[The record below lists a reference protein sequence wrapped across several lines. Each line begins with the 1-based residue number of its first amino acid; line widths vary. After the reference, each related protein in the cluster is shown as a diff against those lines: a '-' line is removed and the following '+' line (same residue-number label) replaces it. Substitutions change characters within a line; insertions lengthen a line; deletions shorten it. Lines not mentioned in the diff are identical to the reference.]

1 MRTKIII
8 SLLFLNIFSY
18 AQHRTIVLL
27 SPFGNSSLQ
36 RTIEYNAS
44 KLLTTFNVSFVNNN
58 RELAL
63 DTTYTTE
70 AGRRSMKSL
79 WETKPFV
86 CDELEVIN
94 NLVRCVDGNY
104 EIRNIPLTLKFERD
118 STLQEEGVLIFTPSG
133 KICDLYF
140 GLESHR
146 YRNLISEG
154 NTIVEFR
161 RRQVIL
167 DFVEN
172 FRTAYNRKD
181 STYIKNVFSDNA
193 LIIVGRVFEI
203 GAETRDYLDNNL
215 GKKRVELV
223 RYNKKEYID
232 HLKAVF
238 QRNEFIKVGFGNIE
252 IFQHP
257 GCKRIYGLTLL
268 QHWTSS
274 SYSDQGYLFLMIDF
288 KDEERPIV
296 HVRTWQPEAYTSEED
311 VIGLGDFE
319 IIE

>member
-8 SLLFLNIFSY
+8 SLLFFNIISY

-44 KLLTTFNVSFVNNN
+44 KLLTTFNVSFVNN

-63 DTTYTTE
+63 DPTYTTE
-70 AGRRSMKSL
+70 AGQRSMKSL
-79 WETKPFV
+79 WETKPFF
-86 CDELEVIN
+86 CAEMEIIN

-104 EIRNIPLTLKFERD
+104 EIRSIPLTLKFERD

-146 YRNLISEG
+146 YRNLISGG

-172 FRTAYNRKD
+172 FRTSYNRKD
-181 STYIKNVFSDNA
+181 LTYINNVFSDNA
-193 LIIVGRVFEI
+193 LIIVGRVIEI
-203 GAETRDYLDNNL
+203 GRDNRDYLDNNL

-232 HLKAVF
+232 HLKIVF
-238 QRNEFIKVGFGNIE
+238 QRNEFIKVGFDNID

-257 GCKRIYGLTLL
+257 KYKRIYGLTLL
-268 QHWTSS
+268 QNWTSS

-296 HVRTWQPEAYTSEED
+296 HVRTWQPEAYTSEEE

>member
-1 MRTKIII
+1 
-8 SLLFLNIFSY
+8 
-18 AQHRTIVLL
+18 VLL

-44 KLLTTFNVSFVNNN
+44 KLLTTFNVSFVDNN

-70 AGRRSMKSL
+70 AGRRSIKSL
-79 WETKPFV
+79 WETKPFF
-86 CDELEVIN
+86 CDKPEVIN

-104 EIRNIPLTLKFERD
+104 EIRNIPLTLKFEGD

-154 NTIVEFR
+154 NTLVEFR

-181 STYIKNVFSDNA
+181 LTYINDVFSDNA
-193 LIIVGRVFEI
+193 LIIVGRVIEI
-203 GAETRDYLDNNL
+203 GVETRDYLDNNL

-232 HLKAVF
+232 HLKTVF
-238 QRNEFIKVGFGNIE
+238 QRNEFIKVGFDNID

-257 GCKRIYGLTLL
+257 KYKRIYGLTLL
-268 QHWTSS
+268 QNWTSS

-296 HVRTWQPEAYTSEED
+296 HVRTWQPEAYTPEED

>member
-1 MRTKIII
+1 
-8 SLLFLNIFSY
+8 
-18 AQHRTIVLL
+18 VLL

-44 KLLTTFNVSFVNNN
+44 KLLTTFNVSFVKNK
-58 RELAL
+58 ELSL

-70 AGRRSMKSL
+70 AGRSSMKSL
-79 WETKPFV
+79 WETKPFF

-104 EIRNIPLTLKFERD
+104 EIRSIPLTLKFERD

-181 STYIKNVFSDNA
+181 LTYINNVFSDNA
-193 LIIVGRVFEI
+193 LIIVGRVIEI
-203 GAETRDYLDNNL
+203 GRDTRDYLDNNL

-238 QRNEFIKVGFGNIE
+238 QINEFIKVGFDNID

-257 GCKRIYGLTLL
+257 KYKRIYGLTLL
-268 QHWTSS
+268 QNWTSS

>member
-1 MRTKIII
+1 
-8 SLLFLNIFSY
+8 
-18 AQHRTIVLL
+18 VLL
-27 SPFGNSSLQ
+27 SPFGNSGLQ

-44 KLLTTFNVSFVNNN
+44 KLLTTFNVSFVDNN

-70 AGRRSMKSL
+70 AGRRSIKSL
-79 WETKPFV
+79 WETKPFF
-86 CDELEVIN
+86 CDKPEVIN

-104 EIRNIPLTLKFERD
+104 EIRNIPLTLKFEGD

-154 NTIVEFR
+154 NTLVEFR

-181 STYIKNVFSDNA
+181 LTYINDVFSDNA
-193 LIIVGRVFEI
+193 LIIVGRVIEI
-203 GAETRDYLDNNL
+203 GVETRDYLDNNL

-232 HLKAVF
+232 HLKTVF
-238 QRNEFIKVGFGNIE
+238 QRNEFIKVGFDNID

-257 GCKRIYGLTLL
+257 KYKRIYGLTLL
-268 QHWTSS
+268 QNWTSS

-296 HVRTWQPEAYTSEED
+296 HVRTWQPEAYTPEED

>member
-8 SLLFLNIFSY
+8 SLLFFNIISY

-27 SPFGNSSLQ
+27 SPFGNNSLQ

-44 KLLTTFNVSFVNNN
+44 KLLTTFNASFVEN

-63 DTTYTTE
+63 DPTYTTE

-79 WETKPFV
+79 WETKPFF

-133 KICDLYF
+133 KIRDLYF

-181 STYIKNVFSDNA
+181 LTYINNVFSDNA
-193 LIIVGRVFEI
+193 LIIVGRVIEI
-203 GAETRDYLDNNL
+203 GRDTRDYLDNNL

-232 HLKAVF
+232 HLKTVF
-238 QRNEFIKVGFGNIE
+238 QRNEFIKVGFDNID

-257 GCKRIYGLTLL
+257 KYKRIYGLTLL
-268 QHWTSS
+268 QNWTSS

-296 HVRTWQPEAYTSEED
+296 HVRTWQPEAYTPEED